1 MRSRFARTAAPALTV
16 LASLALVAPAATTA
30 SAAPVEQERTAHA
43 APAKAGAKNKP
54 LAQLANPLVF
64 GHRGASGYRP
74 EHTLASYELAIR
86 LGADYVEPD
95 LVSTKDGVLVARHE
109 NEISG
114 TTDVADHPEFA
125 ARRTTKTIDGVAV
138 TGWFTEDFTL
148 KELKTLR
155 AKERLPL
162 VRTGNTRYD
171 GRFEIPTFAQVL
183 RLVATWEKK
192 LGTKIGVAPET
203 KHPTYFDSIG
213 LSLEEPL
220 VETLE
225 RFGKNDKRSK
235 VVIQSFEVSNL
246 KDLNYETDVPLV
258 QLTGATGGPFDLAS
272 KGTTYAQIVS
282 ADGLRKVARY
292 ADWVG
297 PEKSQVMPRNAAGA
311 TTRPSTLV
319 RDAHRAG
326 VRVVVYTVRD
336 ENQFLPTNFRVGGG
350 VDPNAKGDVRG
361 EVEQLLS
368 AGVDGVFC
376 DFPDS
381 CVDARDGWQG

>member
-1 MRSRFARTAAPALTV
+1 MRALLALASAPLALTLLAPVATATAAPTDRP
-16 LASLALVAPAATTA
+16 APAAQA
-30 SAAPVEQERTAHA
+30 DQKAAKTKPVQ
-43 APAKAGAKNKP
+43 
-54 LAQLANPLVF
+54 QLRRPLVF

-109 NEISG
+109 NEIGG

-125 ARRTTKTIDGVAV
+125 SRRTTKTIDGVAI

-148 KELKTLR
+148 AELKTLR
-155 AKERLPL
+155 AKERIPAT
-162 VRTGNTRYD
+162 RPGNTRYD
-171 GRFEIPTFAQVL
+171 GRFEVPT
-183 RLVATWEKK
+183 LVEVIKLVRTWEKR
-192 LGTKIGVAPET
+192 LGTKIGIAPET

-220 VETLE
+220 LRTLH
-225 RFGKNDKRSK
+225 RFGLDKKKSK
-235 VVIQSFEVSNL
+235 VVIQSFEVTNL
-246 KDLNYETDVPLV
+246 EELNYETDLPLV
-258 QLTGATGGPFDLAS
+258 QLTGATGGPFDL
-272 KGTTYAQIVS
+272 KDEGTTYADIVS
-282 ADGLRKVARY
+282 RDGLKRVARY
-292 ADWVG
+292 AEWVG
-297 PEKSQVMPRNAAGA
+297 PDKAQVMPRNAAGA
-311 TTRPSTLV
+311 TTTPSALV

-336 ENQFLPTNFRVGGG
+336 ENQFLPTNFRVGT
-350 VDPNAKGDVRG
+350 DPNAKGDVLG
-361 EVEQLLS
+361 ELDQLFD

-381 CVDARDGWQG
+381 GVNARDWWVADHR